1 MLNAEQI
8 AFFQENGYILVKG
21 LFSKEEAAKY
31 RKACHELAALLGKTR
46 NLDATW
52 GSARDAVAEAK
63 ETKILHCHDVQYY
76 DASFTQ
82 LLVDERFTGVAADVM
97 GTPNV
102 QLHHTKMF
110 IKPPEKGSP
119 FPLHQDAPYFPHDKH
134 SMIAA
139 ILHFDDAPLER
150 GCVRVVPGSHKLGIL
165 DHSSDG
171 GWHLPFDKYPIESAI
186 ACEAEAGDALFFS
199 YLTIHGSGINV
210 SSEARTTL
218 LVQMRDPT
226 DPPTIKT
233 HQSPGQG
240 TILRGINP
248 MELAKDAH

>member
-21 LFSKEEAAKY
+21 LFSKEAAAKY

-171 GWHLPFDKYPIESAI
+171 GWHLPFDKYPIE
-186 ACEAEAGDALFFS
+186 
-199 YLTIHGSGINV
+199 
-210 SSEARTTL
+210 
-218 LVQMRDPT
+218 
-226 DPPTIKT
+226 
-233 HQSPGQG
+233 
-240 TILRGINP
+240 
-248 MELAKDAH
+248 